1 MKNWLIR
8 VAQCHVL
15 NSLTFIPKS
24 THVAAEDDFYDV
36 YHELENIKARYFQ
49 LGIELRIPLGKLE
62 AIRKTHSQDVEQAL
76 TQVLLLWLR
85 QQYNVGKFGHPTWQ
99 RLREA
104 VDSPAGGENHAL
116 AERIAKKYLT
126 SSMSHHYNFCATLFL
141 VIDLHLLHFL
151 LLLLSP
157 YHSLSPSSFLASIS
171 WIIIECISVRQ
182 QYVYVCT
189 YALECNNYPQVHA
202 QGVKKLIICYTL
214 SLLAQKSSECDLEI

>member
-1 MKNWLIR
+1 MKDWLIR

-15 NSLTFIPKS
+15 ISLPFIPKS

-85 QQYNVGKFGHPTWQ
+85 QQYNVEKFGYPIWQ

-104 VDSPAGGENHAL
+104 VDSPSGGENPAL
-116 AERIAKKYLT
+116 AEKIAKKYLT
-126 SSMSHHYNFCATLFL
+126 SSTSHHSNFCTTLFL
-141 VIDLHLLHFL
+141 VIFIFFIFFFF
-151 LLLLSP
+151 
-157 YHSLSPSSFLASIS
+157 SLSPP
-171 WIIIECISVRQ
+171 II
-182 QYVYVCT
+182 
-189 YALECNNYPQVHA
+189 
-202 QGVKKLIICYTL
+202 L
-214 SLLAQKSSECDLEI
+214 SLLPLFLPPLFHG